1 MRNIEAHGPM
11 PQPGPWKA
19 IRAIAGTTVFQFVV
33 TLLLALALLMASPL
47 VGAGSNS
54 HPM

>member
-1 MRNIEAHGPM
+1 MRGDEVYRSFPPRGTW
-11 PQPGPWKA
+11 QA

>member
-1 MRNIEAHGPM
+1 MRGNDIHGSTPTLKA
-11 PQPGPWKA
+11 WVA

-47 VGAGSNS
+47 ATG
-54 HPM
+54 